1 VNVARRRLLVAV
13 GSAAAGMCAPL
24 RGFAQQ
30 AGKMA
35 RIGILSPVA
44 RTDAVARALYTAF
57 TDRLREL
64 GYVEGK
70 TLLIEW
76 RFAEGKYD
84 RLPLLA
90 GELVKAQVEVI
101 VTTGTPATSAARRA
115 TATIPIVATSFGDPV
130 ASGFAE
136 SLAHPGRNVTGFS
149 TMGGAVYAK
158 RIELLAEVAPG
169 AKRIGLIVNPDNAFF
184 LQVLP
189 GLEAAAQKQGREIVL
204 VNVRKA
210 GDLAEGFATL
220 ASRRAGAV
228 LVGDDTVLN
237 SHGEAVAGLALK
249 YKMATIFPTLRG
261 AEDGGL
267 IAYAN
272 DTRYRFQSAA
282 VYVDRIF
289 KGAKPGDLPIGQ
301 PMKFELAVNQKTAKA
316 LGITIPQSVLL
327 RASRVIE

>member
-1 VNVARRRLLVAV
+1 VNDPRRRLLIAL
-13 GSAAAGMCAPL
+13 GCAGIFAPL

-30 AGKMA
+30 PVKIA
-35 RIGILSPVA
+35 RIGILSAVS
-44 RTDAVARALYTAF
+44 RTDPAARAQYSAF

-70 TLLIEW
+70 TLVIEW
-76 RFAEGKYD
+76 RFAEGRFD

-136 SLAHPGRNVTGFS
+136 SLSHPGRNVTGFS
-149 TMGGAVYAK
+149 TMGGVVYVK
-158 RIELLAEVAPG
+158 RLELLAEVVPG
-169 AKRIGLIVNPDNAFF
+169 AKRIGLIVNPDNDFF

-189 GLEAAAQKQGREIVL
+189 GLQAAAQKQGRDIVL

-210 GDLAEGFATL
+210 GDLAEGFASL
-220 ASRRAGAV
+220 ATRRVGAV
-228 LVGDDTVLN
+228 LVGDDTFLN
-237 SHGEAVAGLALK
+237 SQSGAVASLALK
-249 YKMATIFPTLRG
+249 YKMATIFPLTRG

-267 IAYAN
+267 IGYAN
-272 DTRYRFQSAA
+272 DIRYRYQSAA
-282 VYVDRIF
+282 VYVDRIL
-289 KGAKPGDLPIGQ
+289 KGTKAGDLPIEQ

-316 LGITIPQSVLL
+316 LGVTIPQSVLL
-327 RASRVIE
+327 RAGRVIE